1 MEINIMSNSSSMKK
15 GSFCGIVNV
24 NKEKQRWNNTILRY
38 SASYPIVRRFKCPYF
53 SKIDVH
59 GVNFW

>member
-24 NKEKQRWNNTILRY
+24 NKEKQR
-38 SASYPIVRRFKCPYF
+38 
-53 SKIDVH
+53 
-59 GVNFW
+59 